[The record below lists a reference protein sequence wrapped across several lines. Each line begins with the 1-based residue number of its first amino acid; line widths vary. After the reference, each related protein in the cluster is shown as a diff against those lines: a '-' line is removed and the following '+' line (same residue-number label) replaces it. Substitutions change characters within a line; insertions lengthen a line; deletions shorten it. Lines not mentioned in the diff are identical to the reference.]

1 MQVGPLR
8 KVTFDVRWHRP
19 WLELIYALVKVNVL
33 ITPPRR
39 LMTA

>member
-1 MQVGPLR
+1 MGPLK

-19 WLELIYALVKVNVL
+19 WLELIYALVKVNVP
-33 ITPPRR
+33 IAAPRR